1 MFARLGSTSA
11 INEGISRS
19 DFLKDFTV
27 SLNFSIAVFTVAS
40 YSSAV
45 LVMLGG
51 GRWRWVGII

>member
-40 YSSAV
+40 SYRVVSV
-45 LVMLGG
+45 ILGG
-51 GRWRWVGII
+51 